1 MSFFCGSCNT
11 PINVYPMSTMACGH
25 VFHNDCAKAHI
36 SSSICPCCEPSIN
49 DRVIHITDCALLTKF
64 TFMAL
69 FLCLCLVATCL
80 VVHTT
85 ENDTIMYHPLN
96 AIVIASNGGVYH
108 CVNHSQCDFISIL
121 LDRDYSEIK
130 LSLLDGVYRRQRN
143 LHIYPS
149 RKVFYYRHAISTNN
163 SVPIENIL

>member
-11 PINVYPMSTMACGH
+11 PINIYPMSTMACGH
-25 VFHNDCAKAHI
+25 VFHNDCANRHI
-36 SSSICPCCEPSIN
+36 SSSICPCCEPPVDN
-49 DRVIHITDCALLTKF
+49 PVIHTPDSTLITKF
-64 TFMAL
+64 IFMSL
-69 FLCLCLVATCL
+69 FLCLCLVTVCL
-80 VVHTT
+80 SAHTT
-85 ENDTIMYHPLN
+85 GNDTIMYRPLN

-108 CVNHSQCDFISIL
+108 CVNHSQCDLISIL

-130 LSLLDGVYRRQRN
+130 LSVGWGRRQRN